1 MTNPCSILKEFI
13 WKHCICVLVLVAV
26 AFAAA
31 NYKAVFAW
39 LSYEFGNNLWN
50 ILTAIGTLTA
60 AVVAYYALNQA
71 KRNAERATF
80 DQYFSQRLS
89 SIRETV
95 FDERLSKKTIF
106 YRYKG
111 SDGQKKEQ
119 QSIKELLSGD
129 KVPKCDLYGYD
140 TWDMSTFKTFVHG
153 IIESQEIQGL
163 STRGLRKYW
172 EVFCNRLAYNAEFQ
186 LCFGVI
192 YNAIEFVHHSNQ
204 PKDVK
209 QEYIGILS
217 RSLSRDVLFC
227 YMISLFDYHNASP
240 SEYGN
245 ILKSYGFFHEL
256 FADKEYQ
263 KIIKDALPHDIFALF
278 NNK

>member
-39 LSYEFGNNLWN
+39 LSFEFGNILWN

-80 DQYFSQRLS
+80 DQYFSQRLA

-111 SDGQKKEQ
+111 SDGQKKLKK
-119 QSIKELLSGD
+119 S
-129 KVPKCDLYGYD
+129 KVLIIGAGGLGAPAALY
-140 TWDMSTFKTFVHG
+140 
-153 IIESQEIQGL
+153 
-163 STRGLRKYW
+163 
-172 EVFCNRLAYNAEFQ
+172 LAGA
-186 LCFGVI
+186 GVGT
-192 YNAIEFVHHSNQ
+192 
-204 PKDVK
+204 
-209 QEYIGILS
+209 IGIVEAVVVSVSNL
-217 RSLSRDVLFC
+217 
-227 YMISLFDYHNASP
+227 
-240 SEYGN
+240 
-245 ILKSYGFFHEL
+245 
-256 FADKEYQ
+256 
-263 KIIKDALPHDIFALF
+263 
-278 NNK
+278 

>member
-1 MTNPCSILKEFI
+1 M
-13 WKHCICVLVLVAV
+13 VAV

-80 DQYFSQRLS
+80 DQYFSQRLA

-119 QSIKELLSGD
+119 QIIKELLSGA
-129 KVPKCDLYGYD
+129 KYQNVIC
-140 TWDMSTFKTFVHG
+140 TVMTHG
-153 IIESQEIQGL
+153 ICRHS
-163 STRGLRKYW
+163 K
-172 EVFCNRLAYNAEFQ
+172 RLYMELLKAKRFKGFQ
-186 LCFGVI
+186 
-192 YNAIEFVHHSNQ
+192 
-204 PKDVK
+204 
-209 QEYIGILS
+209 
-217 RSLSRDVLFC
+217 
-227 YMISLFDYHNASP
+227 
-240 SEYGN
+240 
-245 ILKSYGFFHEL
+245 HE
-256 FADKEYQ
+256 A
-263 KIIKDALPHDIFALF
+263 
-278 NNK
+278 

>member
-1 MTNPCSILKEFI
+1 M
-13 WKHCICVLVLVAV
+13 VAV

-50 ILTAIGTLTA
+50 ILIAIGTLTA

-80 DQYFSQRLS
+80 DQYFSQRLA

-119 QSIKELLSGD
+119 QIIKELLSGD
-129 KVPKCDLYGYD
+129 KVPK
-140 TWDMSTFKTFVHG
+140 
-153 IIESQEIQGL
+153 
-163 STRGLRKYW
+163 
-172 EVFCNRLAYNAEFQ
+172 
-186 LCFGVI
+186 
-192 YNAIEFVHHSNQ
+192 
-204 PKDVK
+204 
-209 QEYIGILS
+209 
-217 RSLSRDVLFC
+217 
-227 YMISLFDYHNASP
+227 
-240 SEYGN
+240 
-245 ILKSYGFFHEL
+245 
-256 FADKEYQ
+256 
-263 KIIKDALPHDIFALF
+263 
-278 NNK
+278 